1 MLTFKQINI
10 ATTGNYYF
18 TTDYNDGDFYLVI
31 PVDDEWEAQ
40 WKGQPLGRTKLSRD
54 AKLLCEKHSD
64 NRKLPVEKAKE
75 KFINSITQRRL
86 TDEL

>member
-1 MLTFKQINI
+1 MLTFKQIEV

-40 WKGQPLGRTKLSRD
+40 WKGRPLGRTSSKKY
-54 AKLLCEKHSD
+54 AKLLCEKHD
-64 NRKLPVEKAKE
+64 NDRKLPAEKAKE
-75 KFINSITQRRL
+75 KFINSITPRRL
-86 TDEL
+86 ADD